1 MPMIKKL
8 KIIRP
13 GYLIRAE
20 NGMILDASSTAVL
33 IETDKNK
40 ILVDSSKTG
49 DREMILKNL
58 LKNKITPKDIT
69 ILIFTHAHA
78 DHIGNVNIFHNAQI
92 YIHSLNKHFN
102 SAIHINDFPYRI
114 EKEKDIEIIDTPGHS
129 WDSISVILKKNRV
142 YAITGDC
149 IPLKNNLIN
158 WIPPI
163 VNVDPKKAIQS
174 MKKILRIADIIIPGH
189 DYPFKVNKRAFSKY
203 LD

>member
-1 MPMIKKL
+1 MPMIRKL

-20 NGMILDASSTAVL
+20 NGMILDASSTTVL

-49 DREMILKNL
+49 DREMVVKNL

-69 ILIFTHAHA
+69 ILIFTHMHA
-78 DHIGNVNIFHNAQI
+78 DHIGNANIFQNAQI
-92 YIHSLNKHFN
+92 YVHSIDKLFN
-102 SAIHINDFPYRI
+102 SAIHIKDFPYKI
-114 EKEKDIEIIDTPGHS
+114 EKDIEIIDTPGHT
-129 WDSISVILKKNRV
+129 WDSISVIFKKDRV

-174 MKKILRIADIIIPGH
+174 MKKIIRIADIIIPGH

>member
-1 MPMIKKL
+1 MIRKL

-33 IETDKNK
+33 IETDKNI

-49 DREMILKNL
+49 DKEMIVKNL
-58 LKNKITPKDIT
+58 LKNKINPKDIT
-69 ILIFTHAHA
+69 ILIFTHTHA
-78 DHIGNVNIFHNAQI
+78 DHIGNANIFQNAQI
-92 YIHSLNKHFN
+92 YIHSLDKFFN
-102 SAIHINDFPYRI
+102 SAIHISDFPYNI
-114 EKEKDIEIIDTPGHS
+114 EKDIEIIDTPGHS
-129 WDSISVILKKNRV
+129 WDSISVIIKKDRV

-163 VNVDPKKAIQS
+163 VNVDSKIAIQS
-174 MKKILRIADIIIPGH
+174 MKKIIRIADIIIPGH
-189 DYPFKVNKRAFSKY
+189 DYPFKVNKGAISKY